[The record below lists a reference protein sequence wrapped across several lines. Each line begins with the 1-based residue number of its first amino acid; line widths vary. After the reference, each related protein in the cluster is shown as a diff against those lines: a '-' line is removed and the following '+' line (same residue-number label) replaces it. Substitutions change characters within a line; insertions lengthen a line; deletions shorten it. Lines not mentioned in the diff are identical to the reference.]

1 LAGRDDGDVEDE
13 VIRFSPVVDVDVR
26 GLVPTQS
33 EIDRNRSLAFPLTF
47 PVEYQKLGG
56 NDTGQVE
63 TEKGRRQISDILNG
77 EAVQIVLPVVLYE
90 WSGRKYILDGHH
102 RWSQVHALNSAG
114 KIKAIVL
121 TSNRPMS
128 PLRMLAVLQLAI
140 AAATD
145 GVPSSSAGKK
155 ETNLLLATSND
166 ATAAYVQANMS
177 DAFVELYNA
186 TLGTNQTR
194 EAIGAHVMRSIAI
207 MQLTSPVE
215 GAVSRDLMPQTD
227 GTSELKKDQRL
238 WQTPLADGKI
248 NFEA

>member
-1 LAGRDDGDVEDE
+1 L
-13 VIRFSPVVDVDVR
+13 S
-26 GLVPTQS
+26 
-33 EIDRNRSLAFPLTF
+33 
-47 PVEYQKLGG
+47 
-56 NDTGQVE
+56 
-63 TEKGRRQISDILNG
+63 G

-102 RWSQVHALNSAG
+102 RWSRVHALNSAG

-121 TSNRPMS
+121 TSNKPMS

-166 ATAAYVQANMS
+166 ATAAYVQASMS

-194 EAIGAHVMRSIAI
+194 ETIGAHVMRSIAI
-207 MQLTSPVE
+207 MQLTSPRRGRRFARPHAADRRHERAQE
-215 GAVSRDLMPQTD
+215 GPMANPTGGREDQLRGIENKEESAALSHSDPQRV
-227 GTSELKKDQRL
+227 RL
-238 WQTPLADGKI
+238 TKTIPRVLARG
-248 NFEA
+248 FSPSVLRPQ